1 MNYNVYWTTE
11 AEETFNKNITYLEQ
25 EWTET
30 VIEGFINKTEEIINT
45 IQANPLLYPV
55 VNKRKG
61 IHKCLIVKQ
70 VSLYYRITENR
81 LELLTFWNN
90 YQNPMKLKL

>member
-1 MNYNVYWTTE
+1 MNYKVYWTTE